1 MSNLITKISLWQTL
15 DKFWHWEVV
24 RYSGQDH
31 YSSYVVASGVVSH
44 RDDGF
49 EPTKNT
55 AWGRAALSAF
65 GRAAASAMEARDM
78 WEKNFSS
85 ERSHVTGMEAMQ
97 RDMYTGACRGETA
110 QATATEQA
118 PWPAPQQR
126 LASARARLTD
136 ALVHLG
142 VSHYPR
148 AAAGAVTR
156 AIRELIHADQD
167 VPRSIGK

>member
-31 YSSYVVASGVVSH
+31 HSSYVVASGVVPH

-65 GRAAASAMEARDM
+65 GRAAASAQRESARRQGSRVRGAD
-78 WEKNFSS
+78 EGGNPGGRVLS
-85 ERSHVTGMEAMQ
+85 
-97 RDMYTGACRGETA
+97 ACRAHE
-110 QATATEQA
+110 
-118 PWPAPQQR
+118 R
-126 LASARARLTD
+126 
-136 ALVHLG
+136 V
-142 VSHYPR
+142 
-148 AAAGAVTR
+148 
-156 AIRELIHADQD
+156 
-167 VPRSIGK
+167 